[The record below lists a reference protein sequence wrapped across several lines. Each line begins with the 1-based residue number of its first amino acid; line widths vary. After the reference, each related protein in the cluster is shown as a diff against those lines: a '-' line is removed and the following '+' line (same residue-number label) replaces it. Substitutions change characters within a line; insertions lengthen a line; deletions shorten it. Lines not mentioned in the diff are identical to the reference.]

1 MKDGKGFLEETE
13 MANMTSRKKAFLA
26 SSIVAIVTAVV
37 ALVVYPAYTVSAQAD
52 YVYALKEDNWAI
64 AEETTVTSDQ
74 PIASVH
80 TLTIYAKGYAF
91 QRIDEE
97 TWKQFKSE
105 TNLTIAIGPREDDT
119 PRVNVTGTVK
129 VNDKV
134 YLIESGT
141 AVLGTKRRV
150 LFIRCEGVDEYGNKI
165 TLKLGAVYFWWGGK
179 AYALRSKALLQT
191 PEKPMLLLQRGI
203 ARIQ

>member
-13 MANMTSRKKAFLA
+13 MANMMSRKKAILA

-74 PIASVH
+74 PIASVR
-80 TLTIYAKGYAF
+80 TVTIYAKGYAF

-97 TWKQFKSE
+97 T
-105 TNLTIAIGPREDDT
+105 
-119 PRVNVTGTVK
+119 
-129 VNDKV
+129 
-134 YLIESGT
+134 
-141 AVLGTKRRV
+141 
-150 LFIRCEGVDEYGNKI
+150 
-165 TLKLGAVYFWWGGK
+165 
-179 AYALRSKALLQT
+179 
-191 PEKPMLLLQRGI
+191 
-203 ARIQ
+203 